1 MSASRKRETKE
12 TSIEVF
18 LNIEGSSIIQVD
30 TGIELL
36 DEILSAM
43 ARGAGFDLTVTAR
56 GDLETGDHH
65 TTEDTAI
72 TLGSALAL
80 AIKSGI
86 GSSMVPSGPSVATAA
101 VRFGETGYQGNFLLQ
116 SQTLGGMCLENFSHF
131 LRALAYNGRF
141 NLAICAE
148 GGDDRSR
155 IEAMSTA
162 LGRAIKRGARDDV
175 FAGPIL
181 TPLKNLTSRIK

>member
-12 TSIEVF
+12 TSIEVI
-18 LNIEGSSIIQVD
+18 LEIEGKGLIQVD

-43 ARGAGFDLTVTAR
+43 AIGAGFDLTVKAR

-72 TLGSALAL
+72 TFGSTLAEE
-80 AIKSGI
+80 IKRGI
-86 GSSMVPSGPSVATAA
+86 GSSMVPSGQALAAAA
-101 VRFGETGYQGNFLLQ
+101 VRFGEPGYQGNFVLQ
-116 SQTLGGMCLENFSHF
+116 SHTLGGMSLENFSHF
-131 LRALAYNGRF
+131 LRALAYNGKF
-141 NLAICAE
+141 NMFISAE
-148 GGDDRSR
+148 GGDELSR

-162 LGRAIKRGARDDV
+162 LGRAIKKAARD
-175 FAGPIL
+175 
-181 TPLKNLTSRIK
+181 S

>member
-12 TSIEVF
+12 TSIEVI
-18 LNIEGSSIIQVD
+18 LKTEGSGIIQVD

-36 DEILSAM
+36 DEVLSAI
-43 ARGAGFDLTVTAR
+43 ARGAGFDMTVRAR

-72 TLGSALAL
+72 TLGSTLAQ

-86 GSSMVPSGPSVATAA
+86 GSSMVPSGQSVAVAA
-101 VRFGETGYQGNFLLQ
+101 VRFGEPGYQGNFVLQ
-116 SQTLGGMCLENFSHF
+116 SRALGGMCLENFSHF

-141 NLAICAE
+141 NLTISAE
-148 GGDDRSR
+148 RGDDRSK

-162 LGRAIKRGARDDV
+162 IGRAIKKAARDEPM
-175 FAGPIL
+175 PI
-181 TPLKNLTSRIK
+181 K

>member
-1 MSASRKRETKE
+1 MSASKKRQTKE

-18 LNIEGSSIIQVD
+18 LEIEGTGLIQID

-36 DEILSAM
+36 DEILSAL

-72 TLGSALAL
+72 TLGSTLAQE
-80 AIKSGI
+80 IKSGI
-86 GSSMVPSGPSVATAA
+86 GSSMVPSGQALATAA
-101 VRFGETGYQGNFLLQ
+101 VRFGEPGYQGNFALQ
-116 SQTLGGMCLENFSHF
+116 SQALGGMCLENFSHF

-141 NLAICAE
+141 NLFISAE
-148 GGDDRSR
+148 GGDDRSK

-162 LGRAIKRGARDDV
+162 LGRAMKKAARE
-175 FAGPIL
+175 
-181 TPLKNLTSRIK
+181 R

>member
-12 TSIEVF
+12 TSVEVI
-18 LNIEGSSIIQVD
+18 LKTNGAGIIQID

-36 DEILSAM
+36 DVVLSAI
-43 ARGAGFDLTVTAR
+43 ARGAGFDLTVKAR

-65 TTEDTAI
+65 TTEDIAI
-72 TLGSALAL
+72 TLGSALAQV
-80 AIKSGI
+80 IKSGI
-86 GSSMVPSGPSVATAA
+86 GSCMVPSGLALATAA
-101 VRFGETGYQGNFLLQ
+101 VRFGEPGYQGDFDLQ
-116 SQTLGGMCLENFSHF
+116 SQALGGMSRENFSHF

-141 NLAICAE
+141 NLFISAE

-162 LGRAIKRGARDDV
+162 LGRAIKKAALDR
-175 FAGPIL
+175 
-181 TPLKNLTSRIK
+181 

>member
-12 TSIEVF
+12 TSVEVI
-18 LNIEGSSIIQVD
+18 LETEGEGIIQVD

-43 ARGAGFDLTVTAR
+43 ARGAVFDLTVKAR

-72 TLGSALAL
+72 TLGSALAQE
-80 AIKSGI
+80 IKSGI
-86 GSSMVPSGPSVATAA
+86 GSSMVPSGQALAAAA
-101 VRFGETGYQGNFLLQ
+101 VRFCEPGYQGDFTLQ
-116 SQTLGGMCLENFSHF
+116 SHTLGGMCLENFSHF
-131 LRALAYNGRF
+131 LHALAYNGRF
-141 NLAICAE
+141 NLAIRAE
-148 GGDDRSR
+148 GGDDRSK

-162 LGRAIKRGARDDV
+162 LGRAIKKAARDH
-175 FAGPIL
+175 
-181 TPLKNLTSRIK
+181 